1 MGKFSFIVAIT
12 ASWVEAKSEDK
23 TCKILSLRGGGVH
36 GSYEA
41 GVLKA
46 LVDHMPLNDLS
57 YDYVSGV
64 SIGAVNAAVFAT
76 FGKGEEL
83 EAAEFLSN
91 IYEGSS
97 SDGLFVFRSPLIIKA
112 FTENSLTTNELFKDR
127 IDKYLEDRP
136 FKRKLSMLAAD
147 LLSG

>member
-1 MGKFSFIVAIT
+1 MGKLSLVAAIT
-12 ASWVEAKSEDK
+12 ASWAVASNEDK
-23 TCKILSLRGGGVH
+23 TCKILSFRGGGVH

-46 LVDHMPLNDLS
+46 LADHMPLKELH

-83 EAAEFLSN
+83 EAA
-91 IYEGSS
+91 
-97 SDGLFVFRSPLIIKA
+97 
-112 FTENSLTTNELFKDR
+112 
-127 IDKYLEDRP
+127 
-136 FKRKLSMLAAD
+136 
-147 LLSG
+147 